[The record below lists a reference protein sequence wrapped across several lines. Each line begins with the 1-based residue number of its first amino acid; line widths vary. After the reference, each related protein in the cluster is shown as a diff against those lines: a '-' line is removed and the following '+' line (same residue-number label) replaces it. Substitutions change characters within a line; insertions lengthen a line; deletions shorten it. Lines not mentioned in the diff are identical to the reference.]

1 MSQKPDDL
9 SAVKAIC
16 DALEPF
22 DEINRERIIRWA
34 SERLGLKNPIQNS
47 LTNSSGTLPPAAS
60 QPPTHEHS
68 THARAKDIKTFLEE
82 KNPTSANQ
90 LVAAVAYYHK
100 FEAPPAERK
109 DAITTDD
116 LMEACR
122 KANRERPKFP
132 AQILVNASS
141 FGLVDK
147 VGTGTY
153 EINAV
158 GENLVA
164 VSMPTAGHGNSG
176 SRKNSSS
183 GKKAASKK
191 TSSKKA
197 AQPKKAAAKK
207 K

>member
-1 MSQKPDDL
+1 MSNKPDDL
-9 SAVKAIC
+9 GAIKTIC

-22 DEINRERIIRWA
+22 DDTEKERILRWA
-34 SERLGLKNPIQNS
+34 SERLGIKNVVLTTTQTQQTGNPTASGQPII
-47 LTNSSGTLPPAAS
+47 
-60 QPPTHEHS
+60 THHGG
-68 THARAKDIKTFLEE
+68 KDIKTFLEE

-100 FEAPPAERK
+100 FEAPAAERK
-109 DAITTDD
+109 NSITADD
-116 LMEACR
+116 VTEACR
-122 KANRERPKFP
+122 KANRDRPKHP
-132 AQILVNASS
+132 NVILVNANA

-176 SRKNSSS
+176 TKRT
-183 GKKAASKK
+183 ASK
-191 TSSKKA
+191 SKKA
-197 AQPKKAAAKK
+197 TAKK

>member
-1 MSQKPDDL
+1 MSNKPDDL
-9 SAVKAIC
+9 GAIKTIC

-22 DEINRERIIRWA
+22 DDTEKERILRWA
-34 SERLGLKNPIQNS
+34 SERLGIKNVAPATTQTQQTSNP
-47 LTNSSGTLPPAAS
+47 TASGQPAV
-60 QPPTHEHS
+60 THPGG
-68 THARAKDIKTFLEE
+68 RDIKSFLDE

-100 FEAPPAERK
+100 FEAPAAEQK
-109 DAITTDD
+109 NSITADD
-116 LMEACR
+116 IMEACR
-122 KANRERPKFP
+122 KGNRERPKH
-132 AQILVNASS
+132 ANQILVNASA

-153 EINAV
+153 EINSV

-176 SRKNSSS
+176 TKRT
-183 GKKAASKK
+183 ASK
-191 TSSKKA
+191 SKKA
-197 AQPKKAAAKK
+197 TAKK

>member
-34 SERLGLKNPIQNS
+34 SERLGLKNPIQNALPS
-47 LTNSSGTLPPAAS
+47 SSGSIPPAAS
-60 QPPTHEHS
+60 QQPIHEHI
-68 THARAKDIKTFLEE
+68 THTRAKDIKTFLEE

-100 FEAPPAERK
+100 FEAPPTERK
-109 DAITTDD
+109 DSITTDD

-122 KANRERPKFP
+122 KANRERPKFA
-132 AQILVNASS
+132 AQILINASS

-147 VGTGTY
+147 VSTGTY

-164 VSMPTAGHGNSG
+164 VSMPTVGHGNSS

-183 GKKAASKK
+183 GKKAV
-191 TSSKKA
+191 SKKA
-197 AQPKKAAAKK
+197 AKPKKAAAKK

>member
-9 SAVKAIC
+9 AAIKTIC

-22 DEINRERIIRWA
+22 EQAERERIIRWA
-34 SERLGLKNPIQNS
+34 SERLGIKGVSTTTTPAQQPGTLSHQIQIPAS
-47 LTNSSGTLPPAAS
+47 QSGT
-60 QPPTHEHS
+60 
-68 THARAKDIKTFLEE
+68 KDIKTFLDE

-100 FEAPPAERK
+100 FEAPVAERK
-109 DAITTDD
+109 NSISADD
-116 LMEACR
+116 VTEACR

-132 AQILVNASS
+132 SQIMVNANA

-147 VGTGTY
+147 VGTGAY

-176 SRKNSSS
+176 TKRSTT
-183 GKKAASKK
+183 KAKRAQSKK
-191 TSSKKA
+191 
-197 AQPKKAAAKK
+197 
-207 K
+207 

>member
-1 MSQKPDDL
+1 MNQKPDDL

-34 SERLGLKNPIQNS
+34 SERLGLKTPIQNTLVNTSGSISTSASHS
-47 LTNSSGTLPPAAS
+47 LTQEQNSPAR
-60 QPPTHEHS
+60 P
-68 THARAKDIKTFLEE
+68 KDIKTFLDE

-100 FEAPPAERK
+100 FEAPASERK
-109 DAITTDD
+109 DSITTDD

-147 VGTGTY
+147 VGSGTY

-164 VSMPTAGHGNSG
+164 VSMPTTGHGNSG
-176 SRKNSSS
+176 SRKNTSSA
-183 GKKAASKK
+183 KKV
-191 TSSKKA
+191 TSKKA
-197 AQPKKAAAKK
+197 AKPKKATAKK

>member
-22 DEINRERIIRWA
+22 DENNRERIIRWA
-34 SERLGLKNPIQNS
+34 SERLGLKTSPPIALKNSSHAIPPVAAYSQAPEQNS
-47 LTNSSGTLPPAAS
+47 TGRN
-60 QPPTHEHS
+60 
-68 THARAKDIKTFLEE
+68 KDIKTFLEE

-90 LVAAVAYYHK
+90 LVAAVAYYNK
-100 FEAPPAERK
+100 FEAPHSERK
-109 DAITTDD
+109 NAITTED

-147 VGTGTY
+147 VDTGTY

-164 VSMPTAGHGNSG
+164 VSMPTPSHGKSG
-176 SRKNSSS
+176 IRKATSP
-183 GKKAASKK
+183 SKK
-191 TSSKKA
+191 TSAKKA
-197 AQPKKAAAKK
+197 VNAKK
-207 K
+207 GAKK